1 MSLSCFIGNRKDVL
15 MARKPSYGE
24 LEQGVNE
31 LKQEAAKPK
40 RVEQEQRQKQRR
52 ASDRVDGEAL
62 EYAEALVD
70 TIREPLLVL
79 DGDLRIRSANR
90 SFYQVF
96 KVKPEETL
104 GEFIFDLG
112 NRQWDMRALR
122 KLLEEILPQ
131 NTKFDGFEVEHVFES
146 IGKKIMLLN
155 ARRIARETEG
165 TQLILL
171 AIEDITDRKQA
182 QEQQEALIKELQDA
196 NAKVR
201 ILGGLLPICASC
213 KKIRDDKGYWTQI
226 EAYIRDHSEAEFSHS
241 ICPDCAEKLYHKG
254 HTR

>member
-1 MSLSCFIGNRKDVL
+1 
-15 MARKPSYGE
+15 MAEKPTHE
-24 LEQGVNE
+24 DLEQSINE
-31 LKQEAAKPK
+31 RKQEAAKPK
-40 RVEQEQRQKQRR
+40 RVEQERRRKQSR
-52 ASDRVDGEAL
+52 AGDRVVRDTL

-70 TIREPLLVL
+70 TVREPLVVL
-79 DGDLRIRSANR
+79 DTDLRILSANR
-90 SFYQVF
+90 SFYKVF

-104 GEFIFDLG
+104 GEFIFNLG
-112 NRQWDMRALR
+112 NRQWDIPKLR
-122 KLLEEILPQ
+122 ELLEEILPR
-131 NTKFDGFEVEHVFES
+131 NTKFNGFEVEHYFES
-146 IGKKIMLLN
+146 IGKKVMLLN
-155 ARRIARETEG
+155 ARRIVRESEG
-165 TQLILL
+165 RQLILL

-182 QEQQEALIKELQDA
+182 QEQQEILIKELQDA

-241 ICPDCAEKLYHKG
+241 ICPDCVEKLYHKG

>member
-1 MSLSCFIGNRKDVL
+1 
-15 MARKPSYGE
+15 
-24 LEQGVNE
+24 
-31 LKQEAAKPK
+31 
-40 RVEQEQRQKQRR
+40 
-52 ASDRVDGEAL
+52 
-62 EYAEALVD
+62 VD
-70 TIREPLLVL
+70 TVREPLVVL
-79 DGDLRIRSANR
+79 DNDLRIQSANY

-112 NRQWDMRALR
+112 NRQWDIPKLR
-122 KLLEEILPQ
+122 ELLEEILPR
-131 NTKFDGFEVEHVFES
+131 NTKFNGFEVAHDFES
-146 IGKKIMLLN
+146 IGKKVMLLN
-155 ARRIARETEG
+155 ARRIARESEKR
-165 TQLILL
+165 QLILL

-182 QEQQEALIKELQDA
+182 QELQEMLIKELQDA
-196 NAKVR
+196 NAKVK